1 MTGFPKGIFFRKSIE
16 RFIKHKKNMNP
27 VVINSQ
33 SIMQNICDKIVGSSV
48 IFSYFT
54 IKLSHKIFRNQQK
67 SEKKMAGE

>member
-1 MTGFPKGIFFRKSIE
+1 
-16 RFIKHKKNMNP
+16 MNP

-67 SEKKMAGE
+67 SDEENGGRKI